1 MANERLTDQ
10 TVLATKPDDL
20 DVLHIVDVSNTTDN
34 AAGSSRK
41 ITVPDLLKGRAF
53 KQLLG
58 CLVYQVASSPSLT
71 QIEDGDYIIYMTDT
85 EMIIGKAL
93 DTITT
98 IPADLRDSAK
108 CANFID
114 ATPLL

>member
-10 TVLATKPDDL
+10 TELSAKPADD
-20 DVLHIVDVSNTTDN
+20 DVLHLVDVSNTADN

-41 ITVPDLLKGRAF
+41 IQVTNFLKGRVF
-53 KQLLG
+53 RPLLG
-58 CLVYQVASSPSLT
+58 CLVYQVSATPSAT

-85 EMIIGKAL
+85 LLIIGKAL
-93 DTITT
+93 KTITT
-98 IPADLRDSAK
+98 IPEDLRDSDK

-114 ATPLL
+114 TAPAL

>member
-10 TVLATKPDDL
+10 TEYTAKPADL
-20 DVLHIVDVSNTTDN
+20 DVLHLVDVSNVTDN

-41 ITVPDLLKGRAF
+41 ITVPNLLKGRVF
-53 KQLLG
+53 VPLLG
-58 CLVYQVASSPSLT
+58 CLVYQVSATPSAT

-93 DTITT
+93 ATITI
-98 IPADLRDSAK
+98 IPADLRDNTK
-108 CANFID
+108 CANFLD
-114 ATPLL
+114 ATPSL

>member
-10 TVLATKPDDL
+10 NEYTGKPSNN
-20 DVLHIVDVSNTTDN
+20 DVAYIVRPSDTTDDPS
-34 AAGSSRK
+34 GSGFF
-41 ITVPDLLKGRAF
+41 IEIPNLLKGRTF
-53 KQLLG
+53 VPLLG
-58 CLVYQVASSPSLT
+58 CLVYQVSATPSAT

-93 DTITT
+93 ATILT

-108 CANFID
+108 CANFLD
-114 ATPLL
+114 ASPAL